1 MDTNLANHKHGYYI
15 AAYKGDLV
23 VGYGR
28 FTKAYRGEKVSDSL
42 GFLLSDVSRQMRR
55 KFNERARDIGV
66 TRPQWRVLTV
76 LSRNEGANQG
86 SIADLLEVE
95 PITVARMV
103 DRLQDAGLVERRA
116 DPADRRAWLLY
127 LTPKAWSIVADLRHI
142 SDTMFAEVVSGIDPA
157 ALQQVRE
164 VMEMIRANITRL
176 PTAGKDLKDNDN
188 G

>member
-1 MDTNLANHKHGYYI
+1 MAIISPLTNSIEDA
-15 AAYKGDLV
+15 DD
-23 VGYGR
+23 R
-28 FTKAYRGEKVSDSL
+28 RSTKAPIGENMSDSL

-66 TRPQWRVLTV
+66 TRPQWRTLTI

-86 SIADLLEVE
+86 CIADLLEVE
-95 PITVARMV
+95 PITLARMV

-116 DPADRRAWLLY
+116 DPSDRRAWLLY

-142 SDTMFAEVVSGIDPA
+142 SDTMFAEVVTGIDPA
-157 ALQQVRE
+157 ALDQVRE
-164 VMEMIRANITRL
+164 VMEMIRANIARL
-176 PTAGKDLKDNDN
+176 PDSRKIDMKDSDN